1 LTKHVKF
8 KLCTSQ
14 NFKDD
19 TENNIE
25 PSMISHKTTGERI
38 EKRNRQVT
46 AEMLRV
52 DDKNK
57 TTVLFKQTLILNF
70 VV

>member
-1 LTKHVKF
+1 MFSSKIKKIKIFSLFKTVVNLIKHVKF

-38 EKRNRQVT
+38 EKRNRQVS
-46 AEMLRV
+46 
-52 DDKNK
+52 NC
-57 TTVLFKQTLILNF
+57 
-70 VV
+70 